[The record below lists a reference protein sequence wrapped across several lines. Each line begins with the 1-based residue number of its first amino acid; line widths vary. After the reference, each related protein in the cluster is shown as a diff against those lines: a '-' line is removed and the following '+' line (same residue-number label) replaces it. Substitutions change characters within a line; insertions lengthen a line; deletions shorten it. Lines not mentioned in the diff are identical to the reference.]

1 MKSNFEFLKK
11 YWSELAEIGAEAE
24 MHLHTDA
31 NACIFKAGYLAER
44 MVELIMERENL
55 HYDDDMTHAER
66 IRVLKRHGVI
76 PSNID
81 NILFALRKARNEAV
95 HNGFDSEK
103 NAKTLLQV
111 AFHLCVWFMK
121 VYGDSTFRQKAY
133 QEPEKVN
140 VADYEKII
148 AEQEARIKELKE
160 QIQDFET
167 ATSQVSQEDR
177 IQNAQNMSE
186 EAEMDLSEAEK
197 TYLKQEE
204 IRFEVDLIP
213 TINYALQQNKIP
225 TIRALTI
232 INNSENP
239 LENVD
244 IRVSAGEIC
253 PEVSRHI
260 DLIPAHSTLEIKAFD
275 VNVDAE
281 FLISLTEKITGTLTL
296 ALFSGENQIYSEK
309 HEITVLAFDEWHGA
323 GHSPELLAA
332 FVTPNHPE
340 VTKIISE
347 AERFLEKWTGDP
359 SWDAYQ
365 SRDANRVQ
373 MQAAAIYATIHEK
386 NIVYSVP
393 PASFEKTGQRVRL
406 VDTIMHEKHA
416 TCLDFT
422 LLYVA
427 CLEAVGLNPILVLQQ
442 GHIFAGFWFEDL
454 SFPESVLDDPSFI
467 TKRLADGVREI
478 EILEITALAAGK
490 DLSYEQACAMARKE
504 ILEPNFVAVIDVHCA
519 RVGNIVP
526 LPSRVTDE
534 NGMKT
539 IVRPE
544 REYAASAPTAIA
556 QKLKT
561 DGVGMQ
567 KTAVVEEISK
577 KTLWERR
584 LLDLGLRNSLINMR
598 LTRSVIPI
606 LAESLDQLEDALA
619 DGSDFAI
626 HCKPAEWQT
635 NSDKINLGTLH
646 DLGSL
651 KERIKTEFQN
661 KRLRTTLTEQELATA
676 LKELYRSAKVALEE
690 NGANALYLS
699 LGLLRWYETER
710 SPKERYAPLIMI
722 PVEIVRK
729 SANQGYVIRLR
740 EDEPQMNITLLEK
753 LTQDFKITVPGLDP
767 LPRDE
772 HGINTRQI
780 FTTLREAIMGQKRWE
795 ILESAYLGIFS
806 FSQFVMWND
815 LRNRSEE
822 LAQNK
827 IVRSLMDGKLSWDAK
842 EMSLEKTGLKNNALL
857 PLPTDASQQFA
868 VESATNGA
876 SFVLHGPPGTGKSQT
891 ITTMIA
897 NSLAQGRTVLFVA
910 EKMAALQVVEK
921 RLDKLGIGPFCLEL
935 HSNKSTKRGVLEQ
948 LQKAMEVTKTRSPEE
963 FALKSQ
969 EITQLRAELDA
980 YAVAL
985 HRPQKCGLTLFQ
997 LVNAY
1002 EENANALER
1011 ASVTLPSAVRF
1022 SSSYVNV
1029 LTPETLR
1036 VEIQQVTQLISAAK
1050 AVGHP
1055 TNHPLKAVGSTVYS
1069 QKFKFDLLPIL
1080 DEYEAELTRFS
1091 EIATQFATETGLKT
1105 PTTEKDFRNLVTVA
1119 QEMRVWFDLPKVWAT
1134 RDDMTQYLTTLKNG
1148 ITQFSQNC
1156 AKAEKLKVELS
1167 KFWQDS
1173 FFKLDGASLSTE
1185 YKIASAKWFIFRM
1198 MHVRNL
1204 TKQLQPHVKTP
1215 VNSTLMGTHLIYL
1228 RDYQKYASAGV
1239 EFLKK
1244 TVNCLDGI
1252 HCHTPSEVKRL
1263 QSQCV
1268 VAIESIARL
1277 QQIPNRDYIRKTLC
1291 GETRFQASVQKLL
1304 EAWEKFVEKE
1314 KPIMELLKPK
1324 MDTEKPWVEN
1334 CASFCGS
1341 VRENRHMLREWT
1353 VWNEVAETARK
1364 TELAQVVVLYEAGI
1378 AHDYI
1383 MSAFRKAV
1391 SQVLIMNIV
1400 DSEPALARFSG
1411 MQFNDKIAQFK
1422 QLDAEFMELTQE
1434 EIYYTLAAKI
1444 PNFTVEA
1451 AKSSELGILQR
1462 AIHSGGRGVSIRR
1475 LFEQIPNLLPRLCP
1489 CMLMSPISA
1498 AQYLDPKREPFDVV
1512 IFDEAS
1518 QLPTSKAVGAL
1529 ARGRDAVIV
1538 GDPKQM
1544 PPTSFFSASSTDE
1557 DNYHIEDLE
1566 SILDDCLALNLPETH
1581 LLWHYRSRHES
1592 LIAFSNHKFYENRLL
1607 TFPSVND
1614 RESKVTFVPVK
1625 GTFDRGKTRQN
1636 RAEAEAIV
1644 AELKR
1649 RCHDPKLAKKS
1660 VGVVT
1665 FNISQQ
1671 GLIDDLL
1678 LEACKADS
1686 ELENW
1691 IRNAE
1696 EPLFIKN
1703 LENVQG
1709 DERDVI
1715 LFSIGYGPDAE
1726 GKVFMNFG
1734 PLNRDG
1740 GWRRLNVA
1748 ISRSRHEMM
1757 VFSTLQP
1764 EQINL
1769 SRTSSAGVAAL
1780 KAFLEYA
1787 SGMPLAMSESDT
1799 QLRLKWCNG
1808 IITEICERL
1817 HAAGY
1822 QTAQRVG
1829 HSAYRL
1835 DIGVVDPADKNR
1847 YLLGILLDGPCYGE
1861 AKTTRDRELAQ
1872 IQVLEGLGWAI
1883 YRVWTLDWWEK
1894 SDAEIERILAKLEEL
1909 KNSPR
1914 TDVSENSGSDATR
1927 KPADIHADV
1936 SPDSVT
1942 ETDSGGEIS
1951 SEKLA
1956 KNPEARENET
1966 ENKTSENTLPVYKP
1980 TNLTVKTLS
1989 ADELTASQ
1997 NTREIQS
2004 RILQI
2009 LKAEAPILEGML
2021 TWRVVTS
2028 FGITR
2033 RGARIQSYLEQ
2044 IYSAMGLTFTTQE
2057 DEKVFWG
2064 ELNPTQYTGIRVTD
2078 TDVYRRDVKEIP
2090 VKEATNAVCYAL
2102 AEQMTL
2108 GDDDLIRESAKV
2120 MGYTRVTV
2128 NVTQLFQLATQHAE
2142 KIGRIT
2148 RTGNGTWIL
2157 TEAGEEHAKKIFPR

>member
-11 YWSELAEIGAEAE
+11 YWPELAEIGAEAE

-81 NILFALRKARNEAV
+81 NILFALRRARNEAV

-133 QEPEKVN
+133 QEPEEVN
-140 VADYEKII
+140 IADYEKII
-148 AEQEARIKELKE
+148 AEQEARIRELKE

-167 ATSQVSQEDR
+167 ATSQLSQEDR

-186 EAEMDLSEAEK
+186 EQEMDLSDAEK

-213 TINYALQQNKIP
+213 TINYALRQNGIP
-225 TIRALTI
+225 MIRALTV
-232 INNSENP
+232 INNSENT

-244 IRVSAGEIC
+244 LRASAGEIC

-275 VNVDAE
+275 VVLDME
-281 FLISLTEKITGTLTL
+281 FLISLTEKISGTLTL

-309 HEITVLAFDEWHGA
+309 HEIEILAYDEWHGA

-340 VTKIISE
+340 VTKIITE
-347 AERFLEKWTGDP
+347 ATPFLEKWTGDP

-373 MQAAAIYATIHEK
+373 MQAAAIYAAIHEK

-406 VDTIMHEKHA
+406 VDTIMHDKFA

-422 LLYVA
+422 LLYAA
-427 CLEAVGLNPILVLQQ
+427 CLEAVGLNPIMVLQQ
-442 GHIFAGFWFEDL
+442 GHIFAGFWYEDL
-454 SFPESVLDDPSFI
+454 SFPESVHDDPSFV

-478 EILEITALAAGK
+478 EILETTALAAGK
-490 DLSYEQACAMARKE
+490 DLTYEQACATARKE
-504 ILEPNFVAVIDVHCA
+504 ILEPRFVAVIDVHRA
-519 RVGNIVP
+519 RLSGTAS
-526 LPSRVTDE
+526 LPIRITDE
-534 NGMKT
+534 NGVKT
-539 IVRPE
+539 IARPE
-544 REYAASAPTAIA
+544 KKYVADAPTAIA
-556 QKLKT
+556 PKLKT
-561 DGVGMQ
+561 DGIGTQ
-567 KTAVVEEISK
+567 KTTVVEEISK

-598 LTRSVIPI
+598 LKRNVIPI

-626 HCKPAEWQT
+626 HCKPAEWPT
-635 NSDKINLGTLH
+635 PSDETNLGTLH
-646 DLGSL
+646 DLGSF
-651 KERIKTEFQN
+651 KELIRTEFQN

-676 LKELYRSAKVALEE
+676 LKEMYRSAKVALEE

-710 SPKERYAPLIMI
+710 SSKERYAPLVMI
-722 PVEIVRK
+722 PVEIIRK

-772 HGINTRQI
+772 HGIATRHI

-795 ILESAYLGIFS
+795 VLESAYLGIFS

-842 EMSLEKTGLKNNALL
+842 EMSLERTGLKNNTLL

-868 VESATNGA
+868 VESAANGE

-897 NSLAQGRTVLFVA
+897 NSLAQGKTVLFVA

-921 RLDKLGIGPFCLEL
+921 RLDKLGIGSFCLEL

-969 EITQLRAELDA
+969 EITQLRAELDG
-980 YAVAL
+980 YAEAL
-985 HRPQKCGLTLFQ
+985 HRTQKCGLTLFQ
-997 LVNAY
+997 LVNVY
-1002 EENANALER
+1002 EENSNALEH
-1011 ASVTLPSAVRF
+1011 ASVTLPLSFRF
-1022 SSSYVNV
+1022 SSDYVNA
-1029 LTPETLR
+1029 LTPEMLR

-1055 TNHPLKAVGSTVYS
+1055 ANHPLKEVGSTVYS

-1080 DEYEAELTRFS
+1080 DEYEVELARFS
-1091 EIATQFATETGLKT
+1091 KIATQFATETGLKI
-1105 PTTEKDFRNLVTVA
+1105 PTTEKDFRNLVAVA
-1119 QEMRVWFDLPKVWAT
+1119 QEILVWADLPKVWAT
-1134 RDDMTQYLTTLKNG
+1134 RDDLAQYSVLLKSG
-1148 ITQFSQNC
+1148 VVQFIQNRK
-1156 AKAEKLKVELS
+1156 KAEELRVKLSE
-1167 KFWQDS
+1167 FWQDS
-1173 FFKLDGASLSTE
+1173 FFELDGTTLATE

-1198 MHVRNL
+1198 MHLRNL
-1204 TKQLQPHVKTP
+1204 TKQLQSHMKTP

-1228 RDYQKYASAGV
+1228 RDYQKRMSASAD
-1239 EFLKK
+1239 FLKK
-1244 TVNCLDGI
+1244 MENGHGSMNYSTAADVDRLLNQCILA
-1252 HCHTPSEVKRL
+1252 SESV
-1263 QSQCV
+1263 
-1268 VAIESIARL
+1268 ARL
-1277 QQIPNRDYIRKTLC
+1277 QRLPNSEYIRKTLC
-1291 GETRFQASVQKLL
+1291 GETKFQASVQKLL

-1314 KPIMELLKPK
+1314 KPITELLKPK
-1324 MDTEKPWVEN
+1324 MDAEKPWVEN
-1334 CASFCGS
+1334 CTSFCGS

-1353 VWNEVAETARK
+1353 VWNEVAETVQK
-1364 TELAQVVVLYEAGI
+1364 TELAQIVSLYESEI
-1378 AHDYI
+1378 EHDQILPAY
-1383 MSAFRKAV
+1383 RKAV
-1391 SQVLIMNIV
+1391 SQVLIINLV
-1400 DSEPALARFSG
+1400 DSESVLARFSG

-1422 QLDAEFMELTQE
+1422 RLDAEFMELTQE

-1498 AQYLDPKREPFDVV
+1498 AQYLDPKRAPFDVV

-1544 PPTSFFSASSTDE
+1544 PPTSFFSASSMDE
-1557 DNYHIEDLE
+1557 DNYEIEDLE

-1649 RCHDPKLAKKS
+1649 RCHDPKLAEKS

-1665 FNISQQ
+1665 FNINQQ

-1678 LEACKADS
+1678 LEACKTDS

-1691 IRNAE
+1691 VRNAE

-1769 SRTSSAGVAAL
+1769 SRTSSEGVTAL

-1861 AKTTRDRELAQ
+1861 TKNTRDRELAQ

-1883 YRVWTLDWWEK
+1883 HRVWTLDWLEK
-1894 SDAEIERILAKLEEL
+1894 SETEIERILAKLEEL

-1914 TDVSENSGSDATR
+1914 TDVSENSGSGATR

-1936 SPDSVT
+1936 SLDNVK
-1942 ETDSGGEIS
+1942 ENVVENEIS
-1951 SEKLA
+1951 SEKLT
-1956 KNPEARENET
+1956 NISEVGQSET
-1966 ENKTSENTLPVYKP
+1966 ENKTLENTFPVYKP

-1997 NTREIQS
+1997 NIREIQS

-2033 RGARIQSYLEQ
+2033 RGARIQSHLEQ
-2044 IYSAMGLTFTTQE
+2044 IYSAMGLTFTTQ
-2057 DEKVFWG
+2057 DNEKVFWG

-2078 TDVYRRDVKEIP
+2078 ADVYRRDVKEIP
-2090 VKEATNAVCYAL
+2090 VKEVANAVCYAL
-2102 AEQMTL
+2102 AQQIAL
-2108 GDDDLIRESAKV
+2108 NDDDLIRESAKI

-2148 RTGNGTWIL
+2148 RTGNGTWVL
-2157 TEAGEEHAKKIFPR
+2157 TEAGEEHAEKIIPR